1 MGIKVGPLYYGH
13 VAGREYNVGDIVS
26 LNEHKKSTT
35 GTDVVM
41 REMWVC
47 VKRHV
52 SSSDAMEKGC
62 WALIREKELEVDEN
76 DFIL

>member
-13 VAGREYNVGDIVS
+13 VAGREYNMGDIVV
-26 LNEHKKSTT
+26 LDEHKKSTN

-41 REMWVC
+41 HTMWVC
-47 VKRHV
+47 IKGHV

-62 WALIREKELEVDEN
+62 WALTQEKELEVDEN
-76 DFIL
+76 GFIL